1 MSFFMDIN
9 SHYSQI
15 QLALFSKALPYS
27 TGSSFIF
34 LFKRRGSHFS
44 FFFSPFVSAFIFC
57 IGDQGIIRSGNG
69 ARATDKSIMPHVLI
83 LQHTEWC
90 HWGLMNATSA
100 WTTHRQCW
108 NSLCSYLVVT
118 SITLIDTISSLPPSA
133 ASSALGRKGTCSWNS
148 SLTKKWGF
156 LAFSCKFCEAGFKRR
171 NSWHLRSKFC
181 PNSTVFAEI
190 IFIWHFCPSLR
201 VPKSLSGSTYHR
213 RWLMLALSEEWMHAH
228 PIWANQERRTTC
240 MKPPDT
246 LLDKSSHKKKS
257 HSDEGWEEKSKM

>member
-44 FFFSPFVSAFIFC
+44 FFFPLLFQPSYFVLETRELLGQEMEPELQINQSC
-57 IGDQGIIRSGNG
+57 LMSSYCNTQSDVTGDWW
-69 ARATDKSIMPHVLI
+69 MPHLHE
-83 LQHTEWC
+83 QPT
-90 HWGLMNATSA
+90 GSA
-100 WTTHRQCW
+100 GTHSAAIW
-108 NSLCSYLVVT
+108 WLPP
-118 SITLIDTISSLPPSA
+118 TLIDTISSLPPSA

-148 SLTKKWGF
+148 SLTKRWGF

-213 RWLMLALSEEWMHAH
+213 RWLMLALSEEWMLAH

-246 LLDKSSHKKKS
+246 LLDKSSHQKKS